1 MPRIV
6 RVLSRLPTPLRM
18 AVHMVLRRISSA
30 GLPVAISL
38 DDGSTRR
45 GRLGVVGRDYV
56 ELVAAESGRVLIASS
71 AMSVVRPG

>member
-1 MPRIV
+1 
-6 RVLSRLPTPLRM
+6 
-18 AVHMVLRRISSA
+18 MVLRRISSE
-30 GLPVAISL
+30 GLQVVVSL

-45 GRLGVVGRDYV
+45 GRLGIVGKDYA